1 MTENSTTM
9 IRDCDPGR
17 DRNGL
22 RSCIVE
28 MQDFERSVEPMLPA
42 GVDMADSYV
51 ELLLNRCSGT
61 SGRVFIA
68 EADQTVVGFVG
79 VIASVAPNEPDEEA
93 TPYTYISD
101 LVVLP
106 AYRRRGIGSALL
118 RQAEAY
124 ARERGMTLL
133 RINVLAKNQLAG
145 RLYRTLGF
153 SDYRIQLVKRLG

>member
-1 MTENSTTM
+1 
-9 IRDCDPGR
+9 
-17 DRNGL
+17 
-22 RSCIVE
+22 

-51 ELLLNRCSGT
+51 ELLLKRCSGT
-61 SGRVFIA
+61 SGRLFIA
-68 EADQTVVGFVG
+68 EADQIVAGFVG
-79 VIASVAPNEPDEEA
+79 VIARVAPNEPDEEA

-133 RINVLAKNQLAG
+133 RINVLARNQLAG
-145 RLYRTLGF
+145 RLYRAFGF
-153 SDYRIQLVKRLG
+153 SDYRIELVKRLD